1 MSTISKPETFL
12 PLALMDKCIGS
23 KVWVI
28 MKGQKELVGKLI
40 GFDEYVNMVLE
51 DVTEYTYVNKVKKV
65 NKIKKLLLN
74 GLNITIMVPGGT
86 PINYYDYEEQLEET
100 IS

>member
-1 MSTISKPETFL
+1 MATISGAETFL

-23 KVWVI
+23 KIWI
-28 MKGQKELVGKLI
+28 MMKGDKEIVGKLV

-51 DVTEYTYVNKVKKV
+51 DVTEYTYVNNIKKV

-74 GLNITIMVPGGT
+74 GLNITIMVPGGV
-86 PINYYDYEEQLEET
+86 PVNYYDYEEKLEES
-100 IS
+100 II

>member
-1 MSTISKPETFL
+1 MATISGSETFL

-23 KVWVI
+23 KIWI
-28 MKGQKELVGKLI
+28 MMKGDKEIIGKLV

-51 DVTEYTYVNKVKKV
+51 DVTEYTYTNNVKKV
-65 NKIKKLLLN
+65 NKIKKILLN

-86 PINYYDYEEQLEET
+86 PVNYYDYEEKLEES
-100 IS
+100 IV